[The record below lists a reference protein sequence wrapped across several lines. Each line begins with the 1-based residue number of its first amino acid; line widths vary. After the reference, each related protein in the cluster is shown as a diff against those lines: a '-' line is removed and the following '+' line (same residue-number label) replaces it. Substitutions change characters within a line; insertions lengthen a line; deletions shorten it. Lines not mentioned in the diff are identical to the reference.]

1 MKIARQSALVVVA
14 IYLIILVSLFIGVS
28 IDPSEGGLGWVM
40 VLFVFGGT
48 PIFLVLAVIA
58 FLIGSVVGSI
68 KDKKNRNSTTSK

>member
-40 VLFVFGGT
+40 FLFVFGGT
-48 PIFLVLAVIA
+48 PIFLVLAFIA
-58 FLIGSVVGSI
+58 FLIGFIVGSN
-68 KDKKNRNSTTSK
+68 KDKKNRDTTTSK

>member
-1 MKIARQSALVVVA
+1 MKKALQSALVVVA
-14 IYLIILVSLFIGVS
+14 IYLIILVSLYIGVN

-40 VLFVFGGT
+40 FLFVFGGT

-58 FLIGSVVGSI
+58 FLIGLVVGSI